1 MAIVS
6 ACTYDARG
14 RLVRPD
20 RLDIGRAKISL
31 DLDTGGFPTFDRGH
45 THVFVVTATGIT
57 PAHAHERV
65 GEKLRRFF
73 ERAGTV
79 TGFRK
84 IVMSRTAG
92 TNRLNRN
99 TTITC
104 EILYAVEQPE
114 WTRSHGPESTRAGSR
129 RDRGVPVHV

>member
-6 ACTYDARG
+6 VCTYDAQG

-20 RLDIGRAKISL
+20 LLDIGRAKIRL
-31 DLDTGGFPTFDRGH
+31 DLDTGGFPTFDPGR
-45 THVFVVTATGIT
+45 THVFVVCASGIT

-73 ERAGTV
+73 ERADAIP
-79 TGFRK
+79 GFRK
-84 IVMSRTAG
+84 ILVNRTAG

-129 RDRGVPVHV
+129 RDRGTPVHV